1 MGLTEDEVVAKV
13 NALSN
18 EIEILSKELDITVA
32 NYREANIHARRDD
45 FNGGHPSLAVPP
57 FEIELGKFDD
67 VYSALPAKVPPT
79 PNNPFNV
86 D

>member
-1 MGLTEDEVVAKV
+1 MSIRRI
-13 NALSN
+13 SN

-45 FNGGHPSLAVPP
+45 FNGGHPSLTVPP

-67 VYSALPAKVPPT
+67 IYSALPIKAPSKSVD
-79 PNNPFNV
+79 PFSV
-86 D
+86 A